1 MVSVLSSVNLN
12 AVESSNWVKLGRT
25 YLINSVMS
33 LRTTF
38 CPKTGTRGAPMAHE
52 APTVFNAHLFDVSDF
67 NITGL
72 SFGFTYYICSSLV
85 V

>member
-33 LRTTF
+33 F

-52 APTVFNAHLFDVSDF
+52 APTVFNAHLFDVSNF
-67 NITGL
+67 YFTGL